1 MFRHVFKLL
10 AKLDKK
16 DIIRL
21 YFSIIILTVVAVF
34 ELVGLAL
41 IAPYATLVF
50 DTDSSLTKNE
60 YWISVY
66 GVFEGIDH
74 SNFVFYV
81 GLFIAAF
88 VFLGNI
94 FSIFSVFMVNKLSC
108 YFGARLSVLLLMSYL
123 EKSYL
128 FHKETNSSILINNI
142 TQQCQRVVNG
152 VFMPLMIMA
161 SKIITILLIGIGM
174 FLLDP
179 IATIISTLILF
190 FFYMTLFLVV
200 KNRLT
205 SIGKAISTIYESQIK
220 VLTEALT
227 AIKLIKLN
235 SLENQKIDELKFLA
249 EQLANNNYL
258 KTSIGQSIRYIVE
271 GILFGVIAIALA
283 IISQLDQ
290 SLLQILPTL
299 VLVTLAGYKLLP
311 CFQTIFH
318 SLATIKSEVNA
329 FLKFESHLK
338 KEDNCQSKA
347 VRFEKSVNF
356 KQVSFS
362 YPDKYKVL
370 DSLYLTINQGEKIGI
385 VGSSGGGKSTFI
397 DVLLGLLPMDSGSI
411 LINNKTVVTRD
422 TFIDWKNSVGY
433 VPQEIVLV
441 DGTIASNIAFGE
453 DYIDEIKIN
462 DLLEICGLNRFVLG
476 LDKGI
481 YTKVGERGLK
491 LSGGQR
497 QRIGIARALY
507 REPTLLVLDEATSA
521 LDSLTENQLNKS
533 ISNLK
538 DKLTQVVIA
547 HRISTLRDCDRIYVF
562 GKGNILDFGTYEELM
577 IDSTYFQ
584 RLAGKTNDS

>member
-1 MFRHVFKLL
+1 M
-10 AKLDKK
+10 
-16 DIIRL
+16 
-21 YFSIIILTVVAVF
+21 
-34 ELVGLAL
+34 
-41 IAPYATLVF
+41 
-50 DTDSSLTKNE
+50 
-60 YWISVY
+60 
-66 GVFEGIDH
+66 
-74 SNFVFYV
+74 
-81 GLFIAAF
+81 
-88 VFLGNI
+88 
-94 FSIFSVFMVNKLSC
+94 
-108 YFGARLSVLLLMSYL
+108 
-123 EKSYL
+123 
-128 FHKETNSSILINNI
+128 
-142 TQQCQRVVNG
+142 
-152 VFMPLMIMA
+152 
-161 SKIITILLIGIGM
+161 
-174 FLLDP
+174 
-179 IATIISTLILF
+179 
-190 FFYMTLFLVV
+190 
-200 KNRLT
+200 
-205 SIGKAISTIYESQIK
+205 
-220 VLTEALT
+220 
-227 AIKLIKLN
+227 
-235 SLENQKIDELKFLA
+235 
-249 EQLANNNYL
+249 
-258 KTSIGQSIRYIVE
+258 
-271 GILFGVIAIALA
+271 A